1 MTTAYLKL
9 SLIASLL
16 ALAGCTSAP
25 SQPKISQLHNEVGKL
40 SKEMRQLTRQAGA
53 LEQQGHLNSG
63 AAQGAWLLP
72 QANTGVI
79 LKSQAGDLKLSL
91 SHVQPEANGTRATL
105 DIHATGDAPLP
116 SFSAEVEWGELDS
129 ATGKPLSI
137 SSLSQKIEV
146 NSTLLP
152 RSQASVPLRLSNLS
166 PDRLGYVRI
175 HDVVVTSST
184 TTESKP

>member
-16 ALAGCTSAP
+16 ALAGCSSAP
-25 SQPKISQLHNEVGKL
+25 SQPKINQLHNEVGKL
-40 SKEMRQLTRQAGA
+40 SKEMRQLTRQASA

-91 SHVQPEANGTRATL
+91 SHVQSEANGTRAAL
-105 DIHATGDAPLP
+105 DIRATGDATLP

-129 ATGKPLSI
+129 ATGQPLSI
-137 SSLSQKIEV
+137 SSMSQKIEV
-146 NSTLLP
+146 ASTLLP
-152 RSQASVPLRLSNLS
+152 RSQVSVPLRLSNLS
-166 PDRLGYVRI
+166 PEQLGYVRV
-175 HDVVVTSST
+175 HDVVVASPAAAVSA
-184 TTESKP
+184 P

>member
-1 MTTAYLKL
+1 MTTGYLKL

-16 ALAGCTSAP
+16 ALAGCSSAP

-40 SKEMRQLTRQAGA
+40 SKEMRQLTRQASA

-72 QANTGVI
+72 LANTGVI

-91 SHVQPEANGTRATL
+91 SHIQSEANGTRATL

-116 SFSAEVEWGELDS
+116 PFSAEVEWGELDS
-129 ATGKPLSI
+129 ATGQPLSI

-146 NSTLLP
+146 TSALLP
-152 RSQASVPLRLSNLS
+152 RGQVSVPLRLSSLS
-166 PDRLGYVRI
+166 PERLGYVRI
-175 HDVVVTSST
+175 HDVVLTPSATAEST
-184 TTESKP
+184 P

>member
-16 ALAGCTSAP
+16 ALAGCSSTP

-40 SKEMRQLTRQAGA
+40 NKEMRQLTRQASA

-72 QANTGVI
+72 AAGTGVI

-91 SHVQPEANGTRATL
+91 SHVQAEANGTRASL

-116 SFSAEVEWGELDS
+116 SFIAEVEWGELDS
-129 ATGKPLSI
+129 ATGQPLSI
-137 SSLSQKIEV
+137 SSMSQKIEV
-146 NSTLLP
+146 ASALLP
-152 RSQASVPLRLSNLS
+152 RGQVSVPLRLSNLS

-175 HDVVVTSST
+175 HDVVVTPPT
-184 TTESKP
+184 PAETRP